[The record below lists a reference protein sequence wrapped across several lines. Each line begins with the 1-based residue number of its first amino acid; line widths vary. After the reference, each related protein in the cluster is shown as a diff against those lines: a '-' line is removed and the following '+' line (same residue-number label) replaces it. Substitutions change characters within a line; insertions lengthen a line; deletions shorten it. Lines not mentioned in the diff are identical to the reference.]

1 MKKYIFII
9 ASLLI
14 ATASS
19 AQQRNPM
26 TAEQRAQ
33 ASTQE
38 LRQALELD
46 DAQYAKIYKVYLKQ
60 ARRED
65 KRAAQAE
72 ADLAATKLKIKH
84 TLSAEQAQRW
94 EQMESAGDVFTPR
107 KGAPG
112 GKIARIQEKG
122 DPKRNRNMYIEP

>member
-9 ASLLI
+9 TALLFT
-14 ATASS
+14 TALS
-19 AQQRNPM
+19 AQERNQT

-33 ASTQE
+33 ANATE

-65 KRAAQAE
+65 KRAEQAKADIMATEKRVNGLLTVEQAE
-72 ADLAATKLKIKH
+72 
-84 TLSAEQAQRW
+84 RW
-94 EQMESAGDVFTPR
+94 ERMQSSADGVFSPH
-107 KGAPG
+107 KGVPG
-112 GKIARIQEKG
+112 KKVARIREQNLK
-122 DPKRNRNMYIEP
+122 NNLYIEP